1 MNVCKYHKDFE
12 EKHRP
17 ARTTPNVLTA
27 GFDNGLQF
35 KANADWDQLEEDI
48 PSGSHRMHTPP
59 PSPIRTAN
67 KFSRVENFDEWWA
80 ECWENGWALLDETE
94 SQREHHQKGSTGV
107 EVAIAP
113 QISCNRT
120 NCNWPTTTA
129 TNCTCDQLQL

>member
-59 PSPIRTAN
+59 PSPIRTAT
-67 KFSRVENFDEWWA
+67 KFSREENFNEWWA

-94 SQREHHQKGSTGV
+94 SQRDVSRYVEEEPSRSTWH
-107 EVAIAP
+107 AL
-113 QISCNRT
+113 
-120 NCNWPTTTA
+120 NC
-129 TNCTCDQLQL
+129 LQCMTPLT